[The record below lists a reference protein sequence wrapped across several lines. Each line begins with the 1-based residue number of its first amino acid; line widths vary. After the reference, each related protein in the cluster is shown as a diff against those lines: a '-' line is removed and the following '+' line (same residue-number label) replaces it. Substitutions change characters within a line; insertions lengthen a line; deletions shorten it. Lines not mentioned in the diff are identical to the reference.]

1 MAFLLPAF
9 EEAGLLDDGVSEELD
24 SLRATLTA
32 LQQHFEL
39 SLPRQEILNGRLPAA
54 VTATV
59 PPENLGD

>member
-1 MAFLLPAF
+1 M
-9 EEAGLLDDGVSEELD
+9 SEELD